1 MALEHHAEAAVA
13 RLEVVDHLAVDA
25 DFAGGRVLEAGDHAQ
40 RRGLAAAGRADK
52 DDELAVLDGEG
63 EVLHRLH
70 RAEGLVQ
77 IDQLDTRH
85 CDYLRTMPK
94 LKPRARC
101 LRMMRPTIISGTVM
115 PTASAA
121 CRP

>member
-13 RLEVVDHLAVDA
+13 RLQVVDHFPVDT
-25 DFAGGRVLEAGDHAQ
+25 DFTGARVLETGDHAQ
-40 RRGLAAAGRADK
+40 RRGLAAAGRSDE
-52 DDELAVLDGEG
+52 DDELAVLDD
-63 EVLHRLH
+63 EVQILHRLD
-70 RAEGLVQ
+70 RAEGFFQ
-77 IDQLDTRH
+77 IAQLDTRH
-85 CDYLRTMPK
+85 FYYLRTMPK

-101 LRMMRPTIISGTVM
+101 LRMISPTIMSGIVM